1 MTQSL
6 NPRTD
11 DAQTAARINRI
22 AADAVLLGRDVAEVA
37 GALDALE
44 QHIDAQM
51 SLLQTARSAAET
63 VQDAN
68 TRVLD
73 GADRVSRSADVTLDL
88 VEGTVAQLRETGAHA
103 QTIAAWVRA
112 AIARMEEINTT
123 LIKVQSENAEI
134 KSVAKQVNILA
145 INAKIEAAR
154 AGDSGKGFAVV
165 AEAINELSR
174 KTAAAADGIGT
185 AVGGLSSSVGA
196 LHDEAGAISQDANAV
211 LTGAAG
217 TDTALGRMVEGLKQT
232 REAVSEITARAGEV
246 NAANG
251 RFAPAFRDM
260 ADGMTSTSAEV
271 HQAAQKT
278 QALILAGE
286 TIVQEAVELGGA
298 TTDDAFIRAAQGAA
312 AEIGQIFESAIQR
325 GQIAASSLFDSRYT
339 AIPGTDPAQVMAPFT
354 SFTDSVL
361 PEVQERMLSLSQDVV
376 FCAAVDR
383 NGYLPTHN
391 LKFSQPQSVDPVWNA
406 ANCRNRRIFNDRVGL
421 RAGQSTAPFL
431 LQIYRRDM
439 GGGEFVLM
447 KDLSA
452 PIFVN
457 GKHWGGLR
465 LAYRM

>member
-1 MTQSL
+1 MTQ
-6 NPRTD
+6 TD
-11 DAQTAARINRI
+11 SYASDSAQTAGRVDRI
-22 AADAVLLGRDVAEVA
+22 AQDALLLGRDVAEVA

-44 QHIDAQM
+44 KHIDAQM
-51 SLLQTARSAAET
+51 RLLRDAQSSAET

-68 TRVLD
+68 ARVMD
-73 GADRVSRSADVTLDL
+73 GAERVSRSADVTLDL
-88 VEGTVAQLRETGAHA
+88 VEGTVAQLRETSTHA

-112 AIARMEEINTT
+112 AIARMEEINAT
-123 LIKVQSENAEI
+123 LIKVQAENAEI
-134 KSVAKQVNILA
+134 KSVSKQVNILA

-165 AEAINELSR
+165 AEAINELSH

-185 AVGGLSSSVGA
+185 AVGGLSASVGA
-196 LHDEAGAISQDANAV
+196 LHDEAGAISNDAEAV

-217 TDTALGRMVEGLKQT
+217 TDTALGRMVEGLKMT
-232 REAVSEITARAGEV
+232 RGAVSDITARAGEV
-246 NAANG
+246 NTANAT
-251 RFAPAFRDM
+251 FAPAFQRM
-260 ADGMTSTSAEV
+260 ADSMSSTSTEV
-271 HQAAQKT
+271 HQAAEKT

-298 TTDDAFIRAAQGAA
+298 TTDDTFIRAAQEAA
-312 AEIGQIFESAIQR
+312 TEIAQIFEQAI
-325 GQIAASSLFDSRYT
+325 SSGKITTGKLFDSRY
-339 AIPGTDPAQVMAPFT
+339 APIAGTDPEQVMAPFT
-354 SFTDSVL
+354 EFTDAVL
-361 PEVQERMLSLSQDVV
+361 PEVQERMLTLSPDIV

-391 LKFSQPQSVDPVWNA
+391 LKFSQPQSADPVWNA

-439 GGGEFVLM
+439 GGGEFALM

-452 PIFVN
+452 PIFVA
-457 GKHWGGLR
+457 GRHWGGLR